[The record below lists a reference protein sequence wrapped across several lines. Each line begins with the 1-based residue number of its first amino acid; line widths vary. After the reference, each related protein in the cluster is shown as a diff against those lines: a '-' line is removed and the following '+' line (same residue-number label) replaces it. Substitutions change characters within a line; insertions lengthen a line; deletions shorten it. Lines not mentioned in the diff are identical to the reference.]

1 MCIFV
6 SIYTMKHGGEVRGQ
20 LERVSALLLSH
31 KSQGSN
37 SGSQAWQQA
46 PLPDGPQFSSN
57 SSPTKCSWVF
67 AFSSAIQFGSLAFKA
82 GERNNWGIIH
92 SRPVC
97 SAVCRPSYQSGSAR
111 LSRRNKDC
119 QSSRDSQRQRL
130 CLPCA
135 LCSE

>member
-1 MCIFV
+1 
-6 SIYTMKHGGEVRGQ
+6 
-20 LERVSALLLSH
+20 
-31 KSQGSN
+31 
-37 SGSQAWQQA
+37 
-46 PLPDGPQFSSN
+46 
-57 SSPTKCSWVF
+57 
-67 AFSSAIQFGSLAFKA
+67 LAFKA

-135 LCSE
+135 LCSEWAKLGSLSFVALFFFQDPYQNLFWGVGVGGLEHVVSIGKGMWQAQPGSHSRHLLRHATSSHISLAKNSLWG